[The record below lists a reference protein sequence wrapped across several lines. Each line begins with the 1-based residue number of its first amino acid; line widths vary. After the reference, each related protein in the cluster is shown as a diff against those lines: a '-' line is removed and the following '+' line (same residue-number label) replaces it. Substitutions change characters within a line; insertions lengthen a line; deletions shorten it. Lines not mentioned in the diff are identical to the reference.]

1 MVYMWC
7 IVWQARESTGMF
19 GNLMAIYYIMPQFI
33 QNHSRFVM
41 LMKTCMISLKKSVHI
56 QCAWNPLWKCVSL
69 WLSKSFGRYANI
81 ENNNDDDGDGD
92 GDGDGDDDPCKNALT
107 APEPLLAS
115 AHSFSNISTILVLK
129 NTLKYLLIYGCCIF
143 WNFQHVTVNNMIWK

>member
-1 MVYMWC
+1 M
-7 IVWQARESTGMF
+7 
-19 GNLMAIYYIMPQFI
+19 
-33 QNHSRFVM
+33 
-41 LMKTCMISLKKSVHI
+41 
-56 QCAWNPLWKCVSL
+56 

-92 GDGDGDDDPCKNALT
+92 GDGDGGDGDGDGDPCKNALT

-129 NTLKYLLIYGCCIF
+129 NT
-143 WNFQHVTVNNMIWK
+143 

>member
-1 MVYMWC
+1 M
-7 IVWQARESTGMF
+7 
-19 GNLMAIYYIMPQFI
+19 
-33 QNHSRFVM
+33 
-41 LMKTCMISLKKSVHI
+41 
-56 QCAWNPLWKCVSL
+56 

-81 ENNNDDDGDGD
+81 ENNNDDDGDGDGGDGD

-129 NTLKYLLIYGCCIF
+129 NT
-143 WNFQHVTVNNMIWK
+143 

>member
-1 MVYMWC
+1 MVYLVYC
-7 IVWQARESTGMF
+7 VASGKQEKVQACLVTVWLFIISCHSLSKTTLGSLYAHE
-19 GNLMAIYYIMPQFI
+19 NL
-33 QNHSRFVM
+33 HD
-41 LMKTCMISLKKSVHI
+41 LLKSVHI

-69 WLSKSFGRYANI
+69 WLSKSVGRYANI
-81 ENNNDDDGDGD
+81 ENNNDDDGD

-129 NTLKYLLIYGCCIF
+129 NT
-143 WNFQHVTVNNMIWK
+143 

>member
-1 MVYMWC
+1 MYLC
-7 IVWQARESTGMF
+7 IYELFIAFVCFVVCSLLYRDGICGVLCGKWQARESTGMF
-19 GNLMAIYYIMPQFI
+19 GNLIAIYYIMRYAHE
-33 QNHSRFVM
+33 NLHD
-41 LMKTCMISLKKSVHI
+41 LLKSVHI

-81 ENNNDDDGDGD
+81 ENNNDDDDDDDGDGD

-115 AHSFSNISTILVLK
+115 ARSFSNISTILVLK
-129 NTLKYLLIYGCCIF
+129 NT
-143 WNFQHVTVNNMIWK
+143 